1 MEVARCFIG
10 LIPNVIG
17 NYREYGEVQN
27 PFAQRAGR
35 PCSLS
40 DEDTIFIEILIDANP
55 SLYLDEI
62 QQKLYDIREVK
73 TSISTIS

>member
-1 MEVARCFIG
+1 MEVARCSIG

-27 PFAQRAGR
+27 PFAGR

-40 DEDTIFIEILIDANP
+40 DEDTIFIETLIDANP

-73 TSISTIS
+73 TLISTIS